1 MSYWKPFVPAEF
13 AVPARLEGDGFHLRM
28 LTVNDVVKDYDAVM
42 TSAARLKGSMNPAN
56 DWPDGLTL
64 EEDLVDLGWH
74 QREFTMRRS
83 FCYTVMAPDEPICL
97 GCSYIYP
104 SEKKAYDAK
113 VFWWVRESALA
124 RGLDARLGEAIR
136 RWMKD
141 VWPFKRVAFPGRD
154 IPWDVWQ
161 AEAE

>member
-1 MSYWKPFVPAEF
+1 MSYWKPLVPSDFNVPAC
-13 AVPARLEGDGFHLRM
+13 LEGDGFHLRM

-64 EEDLVDLGWH
+64 EDDLVDLGWH

-83 FCYTVMAPDEPICL
+83 FCYTAMSPDESICL

-124 RGLDARLGEAIR
+124 SGLDDRLGTAIR

-141 VWPFKRVAFPGRD
+141 TWPFKRVAYPGRD
-154 IPWDVWQ
+154 IPWDIWRV
-161 AEAE
+161 EPG

>member
-1 MSYWKPFVPAEF
+1 
-13 AVPARLEGDGFHLRM
+13 M